1 MRQLPVVV
9 LAAVLAFTMALSGDT
24 LNSRLQTEALDSIS
38 GRYFGVVS
46 QVESGGKTILRIDGV
61 ITRAVAHDFNDRIEA
76 LPAHRPA
83 VIELNSPG
91 GFTEAGH
98 ALIETIVYQRRRGRP
113 IATAVHRHSACA
125 SMCVGIYMA
134 GYPRYADP
142 SAQFMVHA
150 PRGEKTGLVRVRAT
164 AEMINRLAS
173 LGVSTR
179 WLDHVRRR
187 DGFSGRVDFRQS
199 AQELVS
205 AGANIVTSLLSGS
218 RTQWPSGQTIKRG
231 VRE

>member
-1 MRQLPVVV
+1 MAL
-9 LAAVLAFTMALSGDT
+9 LAAVVAFTTALSGDT
-24 LNSRLQTEALDSIS
+24 LNLRPQTEALAPIN
-38 GRYFGVVS
+38 GRYFGAVS
-46 QVESGGKTILRIDGV
+46 QVESGSKTILRIDGV
-61 ITRAVAHDFNDRIEA
+61 ITRAVAHDFNDHIEA
-76 LPAHRPA
+76 LPVHRPA

-91 GFTEAGH
+91 GFTEAGY
-98 ALIETIVYQRRRGRP
+98 ALIEAIMYQRRRGRP
-113 IATAVHRHSACA
+113 IATAVHRSSACA
-125 SMCVGIYMA
+125 SMCVGVYMA

-164 AEMINRLAS
+164 AEMITRLAS
-173 LGVSTR
+173 LGVSAG
-179 WLDHVRRR
+179 WLDHVRRH

-218 RTQWPSGQTIKRG
+218 
-231 VRE
+231 